1 MLVQAERV
9 HRFKGG
15 GVAARET
22 NVGGS
27 LGNERGVEENL
38 QVRGCVTYSL
48 RENPS
53 ASEVSQR

>member
-27 LGNERGVEENL
+27 LGNERGG
-38 QVRGCVTYSL
+38 RGKSPGKRVCDILS
-48 RENPS
+48 
-53 ASEVSQR
+53 